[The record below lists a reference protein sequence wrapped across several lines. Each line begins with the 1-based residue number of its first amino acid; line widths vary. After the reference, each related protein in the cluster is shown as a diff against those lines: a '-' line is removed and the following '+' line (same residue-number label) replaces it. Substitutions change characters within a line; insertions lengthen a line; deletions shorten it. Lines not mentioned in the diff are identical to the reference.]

1 MRLRQHTPQAD
12 TRDAIKQTARRLFA
26 ERGIDGV
33 SVKEIVA
40 LSGQRNGGSL
50 HYHFK
55 TKESLVR
62 ELVVDGA
69 KRIDQWRNSRL
80 DELERREGAPT
91 LREIIEVLVLPSA
104 NLRDEPGVEGTYL
117 RFITILQLSH
127 RQLFLDALENQW
139 NSGYLRCLTHIRSLV
154 RSVPTAIL
162 NQRLVFMGIYL
173 PAVMSVREGAL
184 DGSAGQHHFWG
195 QPHTMENFIDTFEAL
210 LVTSVSAQT
219 QRQLA
224 ATTAGARKASSA
236 EPTKKSKKPV
246 LRVTGVRQ

>member
-1 MRLRQHTPQAD
+1 MRLRQHIPQPD

-40 LSGQRNGGSL
+40 AAGQRNGGSL

-69 KRIDQWRNSRL
+69 KLIDQWRNAQL
-80 DELERREGAPT
+80 DALEQREHPAS
-91 LREIIEVLVLPSA
+91 LREIIEVLVLPST
-104 NLRDEPGVEGTYL
+104 NLRDEAGMEGTYL

-127 RQLFLDALENQW
+127 RQMFLDSLASQW
-139 NSGYLRCLTHIRSLV
+139 NSGYLRCLTHIRNLV
-154 RSVPTAIL
+154 KSVPSVVL

-173 PAVMSVREGAL
+173 PTVMAAREGAL
-184 DGSAGQHHFWG
+184 DESKGPHHFWSL
-195 QPHTMENFIDTFEAL
+195 PHTMDNFIDSFEAL
-210 LVTSVSAQT
+210 LTGPVSAQT
-219 QRQLA
+219 QRQLSKEA
-224 ATTAGARKASSA
+224 AGTRNGKRVA
-236 EPTKKSKKPV
+236 EP
-246 LRVTGVRQ
+246 RQPRSSRAGGRTT